1 MEGKVAQLFG
11 MLHPGESS
19 TVTVRAVFV
28 IDPKAKIRAIL
39 SEDLN
44 KFGVLIS
51 ELRGFEAEV
60 GRDSATLGISAED
73 LIRISAHLRDIIE
86 LLIDMHALKKLLA
99 EAT

>member
-1 MEGKVAQLFG
+1 
-11 MLHPGESS
+11 
-19 TVTVRAVFV
+19 
-28 IDPKAKIRAIL
+28 
-39 SEDLN
+39 
-44 KFGVLIS
+44 LIS
-51 ELRGFEAEV
+51 ELRRFEAEV